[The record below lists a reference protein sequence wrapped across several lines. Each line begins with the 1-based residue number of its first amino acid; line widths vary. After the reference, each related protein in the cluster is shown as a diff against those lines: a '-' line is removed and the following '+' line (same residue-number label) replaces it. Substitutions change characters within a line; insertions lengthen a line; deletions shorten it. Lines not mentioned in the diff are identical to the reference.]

1 MALWNGQDLS
11 KDTPSLGFTLSTAM
25 LIPGFIEQALGR
37 DLFAH
42 VKDTQITPLDDMKDW
57 MRVNPYRSGGLF
69 DEVFGLLLSEELKL
83 RHHAEKA
90 GQKFDPLDYEL
101 DQMDN
106 DSTYES
112 FDPHWTHRIF
122 ALAIEEAEDLQAWS
136 QKEHGVDFAL
146 AASFQLPDLRKHP
159 RMNWEACA
167 AALAAYG
174 APKATVEA
182 VLKGKQ
188 PKLELAGSF
197 QLDFT
202 EPGKTPSF
210 SRRNNV
216 AFVRVPLADPR
227 AGDGVHAHLSL
238 AYSIEAEGLF
248 LATFDALRQDL
259 TLKNAEED

>member
-1 MALWNGQDLS
+1 LALWNGQDLS

-25 LIPGFIEQALGR
+25 LIPGFIEQSLDR

-57 MRVNPYRSGGLF
+57 MRGNPYRSGGLF

-83 RHHAEKA
+83 KNHVEKT

-101 DQMDN
+101 EQMDS

-112 FDPHWTHRIF
+112 FDPHWTGRIF
-122 ALAIEEAEDLQAWS
+122 ALAIEEAEELQAWS
-136 QKEHGVDFAL
+136 RKEHDVDFAL
-146 AASFQLPDLRKHP
+146 SASFQLPDLRKHP

-182 VLKGKQ
+182 VLKGRQ
-188 PKLELAGSF
+188 PKLELSGSF
-197 QLDFT
+197 LLDFT
-202 EPGKTPSF
+202 DPGKTPSF

-238 AYSIEAEGLF
+238 AYSVEAEGLF